1 MSLQKGDFILI
12 NYTAKVKETNEVFD
26 TTLEEVAKQE
36 HLHKEGEIYEPK
48 LIVIGEGWMLKTI
61 DENLETMKLNK
72 PQTVEIPPDKAFG
85 PRDPEKIKRVPLKHL
100 LAKDIHNPTIGMRI
114 DYNGKM
120 ATIRSIGAGRV
131 LLDFNPPLA
140 GRTLIYDVTVNKKL
154 ATNEE
159 KITALIHRRIPLVDT
174 EKFKFTIQ
182 KKILTIDM
190 PEDSFYIEGVQI
202 AKRGIA
208 MDTQRYLPE
217 LTEIKFIE
225 SFPAPPKPETAAK
238 ETKPKTETPK
248 KTEQKE
254 PKETAKAEK
263 PKAKPA
269 AKPKTTKPKTAA
281 KATKPKAKA
290 AAKQKAAAKPKPKA
304 KTATKTKKA

>member
-1 MSLQKGDFILI
+1 MSLQKRDFILI

-26 TTLEEVAKQE
+26 TTLEEVAKKE

-48 LIVIGEGWMLKTI
+48 LVVIGEGWMLKAV
-61 DENLETMKLNK
+61 DENLETMKPNK
-72 PQTVEIPPDKAFG
+72 PQTIEIPPDKAFG
-85 PRDPEKIKRVPLKHL
+85 PRDPDKIKRVPLKHL

-114 DYNGKM
+114 DYNGKN

-140 GRTLIYDVTVNKKL
+140 GRTLIYDITINKKL
-154 ATNEE
+154 TTNEE
-159 KITALIHRRIPLVDT
+159 KTTALIHRRIPIVDT

-182 KKILTIDM
+182 KQALTINM
-190 PEDSFYIEGVQI
+190 PEEAFYIEGIQI

-208 MDTQRYLPE
+208 MDIQRYLPE

-225 SFPAPPKPETAAK
+225 AFITPPKPETTK
-238 ETKPKTETPK
+238 ETTKTEA
-248 KTEQKE
+248 KTEK
-254 PKETAKAEK
+254 AKAKTKAK
-263 PKAKPA
+263 PKA
-269 AKPKTTKPKTAA
+269 TTA
-281 KATKPKAKA
+281 KPKAKA
-290 AAKQKAAAKPKPKA
+290 KAKPKATKKAATPAKAKAKPKA